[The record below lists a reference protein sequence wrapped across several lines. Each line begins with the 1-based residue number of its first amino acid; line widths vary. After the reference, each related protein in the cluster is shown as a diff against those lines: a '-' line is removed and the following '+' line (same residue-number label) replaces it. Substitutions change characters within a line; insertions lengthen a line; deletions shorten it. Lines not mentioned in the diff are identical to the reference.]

1 MTRSL
6 RRRIGFAA
14 LATGLG
20 LLALEAGARLLE
32 RIRPPEPVEARS
44 PLAFQ
49 QLPATPLLLPVE
61 GFPGWR
67 VPAPGLIDDPSL
79 VVPPKEVGEKR
90 IVVLGGSAVGGWS
103 VARGATFPA
112 VLGDALEAVG
122 GTVRVLNLG
131 RIGYATPQLAWAW
144 EQLAPELEADL
155 VIVVAG
161 NNELHDLSVA
171 AEVAGGARGPLLRR
185 EIVRRSALAR
195 LLRPPRPVH
204 GEPDGRPGVG
214 EHAPP
219 DDPPDAEELERYAH
233 ARLRRS
239 LRRIARATEGV
250 GAELVL
256 ATVATNHRYRPTAH
270 PWSWLPDDAWA
281 DDDVRLAWFA
291 LQYGMP
297 GRGVAALAGR
307 QDDTGRLLTARLMA
321 MNHDPDGAAALAQ
334 PLIAAEER
342 LPADP
347 DRARFWLQAVRLA
360 SGIGPAR
367 EAVREGLER
376 VAPHP
381 GPRGACDRAD
391 LLWIA
396 EMPEAAE
403 AYAACRAEAGR
414 YRADDAL
421 NAVIAHAA
429 EELDVP
435 LVDLAGAAV
444 ARSPRGVPDYDLFYD
459 YCHYTPRGNVWA
471 GHLLAAR
478 VARMWG
484 LPAPPSASRAEQ
496 DFVGRFAIRTR
507 DEERFEDWVGVSA
520 DLPAVAALRYG
531 DGVILHDEGAPG
543 SAEQALFAGSR
554 LADRGSV
561 AQLAW
566 LEAAADSWCRALA
579 TGPLQPGLHAPATA
593 NLLGLLRGPA
603 GPHLRSAAG
612 DDAVAR
618 CRRGERPWS
627 RPGLP
632 STDGI

>member
-6 RRRIGFAA
+6 PRRIGFAA

-20 LLALEAGARLLE
+20 LLVLEGGARIVE
-32 RIRPPEPVEARS
+32 RARPSEPVEARS

-49 QLPATPLLLPVE
+49 QLPATPLLRPVE

-79 VVPPKEVGEKR
+79 VVPPKEMDELR

-112 VLGDALEAVG
+112 VLGDALDGVG
-122 GTVRVLNLG
+122 GPVRVLNLG

-155 VIVVAG
+155 VVVVAG

-171 AEVAGGARGPLLRR
+171 AEAAGGARGPLLRR
-185 EIVRRSALAR
+185 ELFRRSALAR

-214 EHAPP
+214 EQAPP

-233 ARLRRS
+233 GRLRRS
-239 LRRIARATEGV
+239 LRRIARATEDV
-250 GAELVL
+250 GAGLLL
-256 ATVATNHRYRPTAH
+256 ATVATNHRYRPTEH

-281 DDDVRLAWFA
+281 DDDVRFAWFA
-291 LQYGMP
+291 LQYGEP
-297 GRGVAALAGR
+297 GRGVAALADR
-307 QDDTGRLLTARLMA
+307 QDDTGRLLTALLMA
-321 MNHDPDGAAALAQ
+321 ANRDADEAAALAL
-334 PLIAAEER
+334 PLAAAADR

-360 SGIGPAR
+360 SGLGPAR
-367 EAVREGLER
+367 EAVREGLDR
-376 VAPHP
+376 VVPHP

-396 EMPEAAE
+396 EMPEARS
-403 AYAACRAEAGR
+403 AYAACRAKAGR
-414 YRADDAL
+414 YRADDTL
-421 NAVIAHAA
+421 NAVIARTA

-444 ARSPRGVPDYDLFYD
+444 ARAPRGVPDYDLFYD
-459 YCHYTPRGNVWA
+459 YCHYTPRGNVWV

-478 VARMWG
+478 VARMWE
-484 LPAPPSASRAEQ
+484 LPAPPSAALAERG
-496 DFVGRFAIRTR
+496 FVTRFADRTR
-507 DEERFEDWVGVSA
+507 DEEIYGDWVGVSA
-520 DLPAVAALRYG
+520 DVSAVASLRYG
-531 DGVILHDEGAPG
+531 DGVILHDEGEPG
-543 SAEQALFAGSR
+543 TAEQALFAGNR

-561 AQLAW
+561 AQLGW
-566 LEAAADSWCRALA
+566 LEAAADSWCRGLA
-579 TGPLQPGLHAPATA
+579 IGRFPSDIHAPTMA
-593 NLLGLLRGPA
+593 NLLELLKGPA

-612 DDAVAR
+612 PDAFAH
-618 CRRGERPWS
+618 CRAGERPWR

-632 STDGI
+632 TTDGI